1 MADKST
7 IARPYA
13 KALFALALEHK
24 KLGPWAQ
31 TLALSAEIVS
41 DERMRKLLA
50 SPLLAP
56 AQIADTLLE
65 ILDAA
70 APGGLEAAA
79 AGGPDNQG
87 RNFIRTLAANRRL
100 GLLPEIAA
108 HFGKLKAD
116 WENTADVTVVS
127 AVPLDETL
135 QRRYAQAMEKRLRRQ
150 VRLHCQVDPSVLGGA
165 VLRADDLVIDGS
177 LRGRLERLAAEVG
190 Q

>member
-13 KALFALALEHK
+13 KALFGVALEHK

-31 TLALSAEIVS
+31 TLALSAEVVS
-41 DERMRKLLA
+41 DERMKKVLA
-50 SPLLAP
+50 SPLIAP
-56 AQIADTLLE
+56 AQLADVLLE

-70 APGGLEAAA
+70 APGGLDE
-79 AGGPDNQG
+79 QG

-108 HFGKLKAD
+108 LFGRLKAE
-116 WENTADVTVVS
+116 WENTADVTVIS

-135 QRRYAQAMEKRLRRQ
+135 QRRYAEAMEKRLRRQ
-150 VRLHCQVDPSVLGGA
+150 VRLHCKVDPAVLGGA